1 MLCFD
6 TRNVQF
12 FNSTGNLRR
21 GLQARVKSSALVL
34 SISPLGDNSVLVVL
48 LSWSL
53 QEVRANV
60 EASRYGPQL
69 KSEKR
74 AEVQRKFSQMLDSI
88 DNTMAKFASQRSE
101 ESQDA
106 LAHSQ
111 R

>member
-1 MLCFD
+1 M
-6 TRNVQF
+6 
-12 FNSTGNLRR
+12 
-21 GLQARVKSSALVL
+21 
-34 SISPLGDNSVLVVL
+34 
-48 LSWSL
+48 
-53 QEVRANV
+53 

-88 DNTMAKFASQRSE
+88 DNTMAKFASQRAE

-106 LAHSQ
+106 LAQSQ